1 VRKKKRLFAPV
12 HEAVSRLE
20 PARFT
25 ELEWRHVYTGL
36 DDKGQ
41 VSPFASFLLARH
53 GQATLEVRG
62 RALARP
68 ELAGARVRASVEG
81 IPVGEHELVP
91 GEPFEA
97 RFPLPAEVELER
109 SVNVRLETSDY
120 GYSGQDLQHCI
131 SFVLDELA
139 LE

>member
-1 VRKKKRLFAPV
+1 
-12 HEAVSRLE
+12 VSRLA

-25 ELEWRHVYTGL
+25 DLEWRHVYTGL
-36 DDKGQ
+36 DEKGQ
-41 VSPFASFLLARH
+41 VSPFASFLLARR
-53 GQATLEVRG
+53 GQATLAIRG
-62 RALARP
+62 RTLPRP
-68 ELAGARVRASVEG
+68 ELAGARVRARVEG
-81 IPVGEHELVP
+81 IAVGEHELVP

-109 SVNVRLETSDY
+109 AVNVRLETSDY
-120 GYSGQDLQHCI
+120 GYTGDDLQHCI